1 MTEGSSAV
9 VVLGSLHYDIMVEA
23 PDRPRKGETLVGQ
36 GWRPTM
42 GGKGR
47 NQAAAAA
54 RAGAGTAMIGAVGR
68 DGFGLALLA
77 SLDEAGVDRR
87 HVLERSDAGSGM
99 SVAITDPEGD
109 YGAVIVSA
117 ANLTLGSAFV
127 TERGGCI
134 DTARVLVLQNEIP
147 DAANVAAAARARR
160 AGVLVVLNAA
170 PAREPDPELP
180 ALVDILV
187 VNAVEAEML
196 GGGSVDTLEDA
207 QLAAGLLL
215 DRYRAVVVT
224 AGGGGTGLCGTGLGV
239 GGDGGRSGA
248 GPLDPWGRRRFRRHP
263 GSAALRNLGSDPR
276 ARRRQC
282 RGGGLG
288 VARHRIGGSA
298 RTSTSWDRLPAF
310 AAVFHPGSARGRPT
324 CSRSPRERVFGN
336 SWP

>member
-54 RAGAGTAMIGAVGR
+54 RAGVGTAMIGAVGR

-77 SLDEAGVDRR
+77 SLDDAGVDRH
-87 HVLERSDAGSGM
+87 HVVERSEAGSGM

-117 ANLTLGSAFV
+117 ANLSLDKAFV
-127 TERGGCI
+127 AEQGGCI

-147 DAANVAAAARARR
+147 EAANVAAAARARR

-170 PAREPDPELP
+170 PARAPDPDLP
-180 ALVDILV
+180 ALVDMLV
-187 VNAVEAEML
+187 VNAIEAEML
-196 GGGSVDTLEDA
+196 GGGVVETLDDA
-207 QLAAGLLL
+207 VRAASLLL
-215 DRYRAVVVT
+215 ERFRAVVVT
-224 AGGGGTGLCGTGLGV
+224 AGGAGLAYAARDAEPIAMAAV
-239 GGDGGRSGA
+239 PVRVRSTHGA
-248 GPLDPWGRRRFRRHP
+248 GDVFVGTL
-263 GSAALRNLGSDPR
+263 AARLSEDSDRAQALAAANAAAAAWVSRDLG
-276 ARRRQC
+276 
-282 RGGGLG
+282 
-288 VARHRIGGSA
+288 
-298 RTSTSWDRLPAF
+298 
-310 AAVFHPGSARGRPT
+310 
-324 CSRSPRERVFGN
+324 
-336 SWP
+336 